1 MPGKTVASEVIG
13 DGRLLNGAQTRQR
26 VLDAAIVCVVRDGY
40 AAASTVRIAEAAGVS
55 RGALMHHFQ
64 SREALVA
71 AAVEHL
77 AQRRGAELARR
88 GQDLPT
94 GPGRVAA
101 ALDLLWGSFSGELF
115 KATLELWTAART
127 DPGLRARVDD
137 VERRIGRGQ
146 IELFGELLGPDI
158 TRHPDFE
165 ERVQFAVGAM
175 RGLAVLD
182 SFHSDPQAR
191 ARQWEFN
198 RTQLVEMFTS
208 DTDGG
213 DR

>member
-1 MPGKTVASEVIG
+1 MSGRTVTSEVVR
-13 DGRLLNGAQTRQR
+13 DGRLLNGQQTQQR
-26 VLDAAIVCVVRDGY
+26 VLDAAIACVVRDGY

-64 SREALVA
+64 SRDELVA

-77 AQRRGAELARR
+77 AQRRGVELARR
-88 GQDLPT
+88 GRDLPV
-94 GPGRVAA
+94 GPRRVAA
-101 ALDLLWGSFSGELF
+101 ALDLLWDSFSGDLF
-115 KATLELWTAART
+115 KATLELWTAGRT
-127 DPGLRARVDD
+127 DSRLRALVD
-137 VERRIGRGQ
+137 VAERRIGRGQ
-146 IELFGELLGPDI
+146 IELFAELLGPPS
-158 TRHPDFE
+158 TRRPDFE

-182 SFHSDPQAR
+182 SFHTDPQAR

-198 RTQLVEMFTS
+198 RSQLVEMFTS
-208 DTDGG
+208 STEGA

>member
-1 MPGKTVASEVIG
+1 MSSRAVMSEVVR
-13 DGRLLNGAQTRQR
+13 DGRLLNGQQTRQR
-26 VLDAAIVCVVRDGY
+26 VLHAAIVCVVRDGY

-101 ALDLLWGSFSGELF
+101 ALDLLWDSFSGDLF
-115 KATLELWTAART
+115 KATVELWTAART
-127 DPGLRARVDD
+127 DPGLRARVDEA
-137 VERRIGRGQ
+137 ERRIGRGQ
-146 IELFGELLGPDI
+146 IELFGELLGPDN
-158 TRHPDFE
+158 TRRPDFE

-182 SFHSDPQAR
+182 SFHIDPQAR
-191 ARQWEFN
+191 ARQWDFH
-198 RTQLVEMFTS
+198 RSQLVEMFTS
-208 DTDGG
+208 NTDGA

>member
-1 MPGKTVASEVIG
+1 MSSGTVISEEVR
-13 DGRLLNGAQTRQR
+13 DGRLLNGQQTRQR

-55 RGALMHHFQ
+55 RGALVHHFQ
-64 SREALVA
+64 SRDELVA

-77 AQRRGAELARR
+77 AQRRGVELALR
-88 GQDLPT
+88 GQDLPV

-101 ALDLLWGSFSGELF
+101 ALDLLWDSFSGDLF

-127 DPGLRARVDD
+127 DSGLRARVDEA
-137 VERRIGRGQ
+137 ERRIGRGQ
-146 IELFGELLGPDI
+146 IELFGELLGLDS
-158 TRHPDFE
+158 TRRRDFE
-165 ERVQFAVGAM
+165 ERVQFAVGVM

-182 SFHSDPQAR
+182 SFHTDAQAR

-198 RTQLVEMFTS
+198 RSQLVEMFTTNS
-208 DTDGG
+208 GG
-213 DR
+213 VDR

>member
-1 MPGKTVASEVIG
+1 MSGRTVAAEAVR
-13 DGRLLNGAQTRQR
+13 DGRLLNGQQTRQR

-40 AAASTVRIAEAAGVS
+40 ASASTVRIAEAAGVS

-88 GQDLPT
+88 GQDLPV
-94 GPGRVAA
+94 GLRRVAA
-101 ALDLLWGSFSGELF
+101 ALDLLWDSFSGDLF

-127 DPGLRARVDD
+127 DPGLCARVDEA
-137 VERRIGRGQ
+137 ERRIGRGQ
-146 IELFGELLGPDI
+146 IDLFGELLGPDSA
-158 TRHPDFE
+158 RRPDFE

-182 SFHSDPQAR
+182 SFHTDARAR
-191 ARQWEFN
+191 ARQWAFH
-198 RTQLVEMFTS
+198 RSQLVEMFTR
-208 DTDGG
+208 DNEGTD
-213 DR
+213 R

>member
-1 MPGKTVASEVIG
+1 MSSETVISEVVR
-13 DGRLLNGAQTRQR
+13 DGRLLNGQQTRQR

-55 RGALMHHFQ
+55 RGALVHHFQ
-64 SREALVA
+64 SRDELVA

-77 AQRRGAELARR
+77 AQRRGVELALR
-88 GQDLPT
+88 GRDLPV

-101 ALDLLWGSFSGELF
+101 ALDLLWDSFSGDLF

-127 DPGLRARVDD
+127 DSGLRARVDEA
-137 VERRIGRGQ
+137 ERRIGRGQ
-146 IELFGELLGPDI
+146 IQLFAELLGLDS
-158 TRHPDFE
+158 TRRRDFE
-165 ERVQFAVGAM
+165 ERVQFAVGVM

-182 SFHSDPQAR
+182 SFHTDAQAR

-198 RTQLVEMFTS
+198 RSQLVEMFTS
-208 DTDGG
+208 NAEGV

>member
-1 MPGKTVASEVIG
+1 MSGGTETVEVAR
-13 DGRLLNGAQTRQR
+13 DGRLLNGQQTRHR

-64 SREALVA
+64 SREALIA

-77 AQRRGAELARR
+77 AQRRGVDLGRR
-88 GQDLPT
+88 GQDLPA
-94 GPGRVAA
+94 GAGRAAA
-101 ALDLLWGSFSGELF
+101 ALDLLWDSFSGDLF

-127 DPGLRARVDD
+127 DPSLRAHVDKA
-137 VERRIGRGQ
+137 ERRIGRGQ
-146 IELFGELLGPDI
+146 IELFGELFGPDS
-158 TRHPDFE
+158 TGRPDFE

-182 SFHSDPQAR
+182 SFHTDSQAR
-191 ARQWEFN
+191 ARQWAFH
-198 RTQLVEMFTS
+198 RSQLVQMFTS
-208 DTDGG
+208 DNDGG